1 MNRFKQFT
9 IAGIAIALSS
19 CTTGQLNVTPP
30 LTFTKTN
37 AVLELSVGTVNFAG
51 AAAGL
56 NVLETDRSGNGY
68 TAIPVNTAVLTGPAG
83 FAGPAGSADP
93 GSGSTSVPLG
103 AAHDAFPEASS
114 VTNLAAA
121 DGFGIGPP
129 GSSSSSVSPFPLQP
143 QFLDAITAA
152 APAFPAGE
160 MPIYGGVPAYPPP
173 SAPHGYPEGFYLLAL
188 SARRWPSMRLRRR
201 RR

>member
-68 TAIPVNTAVLTGPAG
+68 TAIPAQPVLPAPQ
-83 FAGPAGSADP
+83 ARPTP
-93 GSGSTSVPLG
+93 GR
-103 AAHDAFPEASS
+103 
-114 VTNLAAA
+114 
-121 DGFGIGPP
+121 
-129 GSSSSSVSPFPLQP
+129 
-143 QFLDAITAA
+143 
-152 APAFPAGE
+152 
-160 MPIYGGVPAYPPP
+160 
-173 SAPHGYPEGFYLLAL
+173 
-188 SARRWPSMRLRRR
+188 ARRRCPSGRRTTPFLKPAA
-201 RR
+201 